1 MSSILDVIGSVLI
14 GGLILLTIFN
24 ALSNVQVFS
33 YNTQLQISLN
43 KMSEDL
49 ITGRKVNGEDY
60 PGLTRYLSKV
70 GAGVPTGTTAIL
82 EATSNSF
89 RFFGQMSVSSSIRM
103 IYIVQESQTSEGYPI
118 YVYNSDMSTS
128 ELGPF
133 WLADSLNL
141 TYYDVNNTIITLPNS
156 NRDLIRSIKVDLIF
170 FYDTLHPD
178 IDKRIIRHRI
188 VFWRYFKNL
197 YL

>member
-70 GAGVPTGTTAIL
+70 
-82 EATSNSF
+82 
-89 RFFGQMSVSSSIRM
+89 
-103 IYIVQESQTSEGYPI
+103 
-118 YVYNSDMSTS
+118 
-128 ELGPF
+128 
-133 WLADSLNL
+133 
-141 TYYDVNNTIITLPNS
+141 
-156 NRDLIRSIKVDLIF
+156 
-170 FYDTLHPD
+170 
-178 IDKRIIRHRI
+178 
-188 VFWRYFKNL
+188 
-197 YL
+197 

>member
-1 MSSILDVIGSVLI
+1 MYSILNIIGSALI
-14 GGLILLTIFN
+14 SGLILLTIFSS
-24 ALSNVQVFS
+24 LSNVQVFS

-49 ITGRKVNGEDY
+49 ITGRKVNGIDY

-70 GAGVPTGTTAIL
+70 GAGVPTGTSAIL

-89 RFFGQMSVSSSIRM
+89 RFLGQMSVSSSINT
-103 IYIVQESQTSEGYPI
+103 IYIVQESQTSKGYPI
-118 YVYNSDMSTS
+118 YVYNNDMTTS

-141 TYYDVNNTIITLPNS
+141 TYYDVNNAIITSPNS

-170 FYDTLHPD
+170 S
-178 IDKRIIRHRI
+178 
-188 VFWRYFKNL
+188 WFKIL
-197 YL
+197 G